1 MPKSSIVSNDLY
13 VIPAKIQYKGKD
25 DNNVGFNVQSS
36 DRNKGES
43 KIYYPP
49 IAYADDEN
57 YYVSRLYFNDGEV
70 ITKPDSHETYVI
82 GHTRKFMG
90 AYNINNG
97 YTVFTVVS
105 ILDSTDEYN
114 IIKIMDYSLKIY
126 DRIVLDASKVTEN
139 QVIYQ

>member
-1 MPKSSIVSNDLY
+1 MLLDMLQTDILILKLSILQKTDIRCQSHLSVSNDLY
-13 VIPAKIQYKGKD
+13 VIPAKYSTKGKN

-105 ILDSTDEYN
+105 ILAQH
-114 IIKIMDYSLKIY
+114 
-126 DRIVLDASKVTEN
+126 R
-139 QVIYQ
+139 